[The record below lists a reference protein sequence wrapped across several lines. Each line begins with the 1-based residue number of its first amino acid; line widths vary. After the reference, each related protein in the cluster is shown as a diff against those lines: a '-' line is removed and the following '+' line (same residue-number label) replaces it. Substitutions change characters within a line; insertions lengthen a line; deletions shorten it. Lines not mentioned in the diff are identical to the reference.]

1 VLPSQENV
9 KMDLFQKQNILLTIR
24 ALYFSL
30 EEHWAKL
37 GRSFDLTPAQQHILF
52 LLSSNNGSLTPS
64 QISQLG
70 CWHCST
76 VTRLLR
82 PLETKGYII
91 LSVHPL
97 KPRYKKVTLTSDGN
111 EILKRVVDYVKKM
124 DSFPFNL
131 SNLSET
137 DITQFLKTGH
147 QILIAH
153 KGVEFK
159 EKVLEAKMDGMDYA

>member
-1 VLPSQENV
+1 
-9 KMDLFQKQNILLTIR
+9 MDLLQKQNMLLTVR

-52 LLSSNNGSLTPS
+52 LLSTNKGTLTPT

-82 PLETKGYII
+82 PLETKGYIT

-97 KPRYKKVTLTSDGN
+97 KPRCKKVTLTSDGT
-111 EILKRVVDYVKKM
+111 EVLKKVVDSVKKM

-131 SNLSET
+131 SNLSER
-137 DITQFLKTGH
+137 DLRQFLKTGQ

-153 KGVEFK
+153 KGAEFK
-159 EKVLEAKMDGMDYA
+159 EKVLEAKMEGMDYT

>member
-1 VLPSQENV
+1 MNL
-9 KMDLFQKQNILLTIR
+9 LQKQNILLTVR
-24 ALYFSL
+24 ALYFCL
-30 EEHWAKL
+30 DEHWAKL
-37 GRSFDLTPAQQHILF
+37 GRTFNLTPAQQHILF
-52 LLSSNNGSLTPS
+52 LLSTNNGTLTPS

-82 PLETKGYII
+82 PLEKKGYIT

-97 KPRYKKVTLTSDGN
+97 KPRSKRVTLTHDGT
-111 EILKRVVDYVKKM
+111 EALKRVVEFVKKM

-131 SNLSET
+131 THLPEKEL
-137 DITQFLKTGH
+137 IQFLKTGQ
-147 QILIAH
+147 QILTAH

-159 EKVLEAKMDGMDYA
+159 EKVLEAKMEGMDYA